1 MKTVASFRVVCL
13 VLVISWE
20 ISTTVKGS
28 NLHIPLYRKHG
39 VQKAR
44 KTDPAALQA
53 FALRN
58 IESFQSKYLSSALSS
73 HPTHAPGEGL
83 KAYRRSVSP
92 SEALDSVV
100 ALKNEYSDT
109 DYYSQIQI
117 GTPPQTFNVVLD
129 TGSADLWVTGR
140 DATTLS
146 ESGGDGSPAVFYM
159 SNSSTSFKN
168 SSEGF
173 QITYGSGSASGVVG
187 IEQVRQGPYSAVE
200 QKFAIVQNIS
210 SYLLADQISGIVGMA
225 FEQISSMKA
234 LPFWQSANISIFSF
248 GMTRFCDVPF
258 PRGVEPG
265 GMVILGGTDSSLYS
279 GEITFTKVIDE
290 GYWAI
295 KLDAVS
301 VDGELVDGSEGN
313 SAAVDTGT
321 SLIGGP
327 AAVVR
332 KLFSKVPGAR
342 PGSGVYRGYYTYPC
356 KSSFNLTL
364 SVGGQIY
371 TIDPVDINLGS
382 IDGNQMEC
390 LAGIFSINERSA
402 MKSKGAPKHPLP
414 DWILGAVFLKNVY
427 SVFQRGPPAAVG
439 FGRPSSDYQVL
450 LGGLDITGHRGLP
463 SEVTNRASQM
473 PATSGTGA
481 GQYSVQLE
489 NSITRSLLSTFL
501 SFFVSQTFFN
511 KI

>member
-1 MKTVASFRVVCL
+1 MNIQTRIIILKSRL
-13 VLVISWE
+13 E
-20 ISTTVKGS
+20 R
-28 NLHIPLYRKHG
+28 LHKPLTSYWIRG
-39 VQKAR
+39 QQIFG
-44 KTDPAALQA
+44 LQ
-53 FALRN
+53 
-58 IESFQSKYLSSALSS
+58 IE
-73 HPTHAPGEGL
+73 
-83 KAYRRSVSP
+83 
-92 SEALDSVV
+92 
-100 ALKNEYSDT
+100 
-109 DYYSQIQI
+109 
-117 GTPPQTFNVVLD
+117 
-129 TGSADLWVTGR
+129 TGR

-210 SYLLADQISGIVGMA
+210 SYLLADQIS
-225 FEQISSMKA
+225 
-234 LPFWQSANISIFSF
+234 
-248 GMTRFCDVPF
+248 
-258 PRGVEPG
+258 
-265 GMVILGGTDSSLYS
+265 DSSLYS

-439 FGRPSSDYQVL
+439 FG
-450 LGGLDITGHRGLP
+450 
-463 SEVTNRASQM
+463 
-473 PATSGTGA
+473 
-481 GQYSVQLE
+481 
-489 NSITRSLLSTFL
+489 
-501 SFFVSQTFFN
+501 
-511 KI
+511 